1 MTEEDIGQE
10 LGLKKKKNMTEE
22 DIRQELRFKKIKEII
37 ILLKI

>member
-10 LGLKKKKNMTEE
+10 LGLKKKNMTEE

>member
-1 MTEEDIGQE
+1 MSRTWIE
-10 LGLKKKKNMTEE
+10 KKKNMTEE